1 MLYLINRGL
10 MKRLLKYVLAVLIT
24 ASSFNAQIKIFK
36 NAEILTASGKN
47 YSKGIL
53 VINNSKIEFVGQP
66 DDYNI
71 PSKAEIVDVEGKVI
85 IPGLVDTHS
94 HIGIDWGFD
103 SDSPTQP
110 DLRIL
115 DAIDPFHST
124 FNRARAGG
132 ITTVN
137 IMPGSGH
144 LMSGQTVY
152 LKTKRASTLEEM
164 LICENVQFGIC
175 GGMKMAN
182 GTNSLRGKPF
192 PGTRAK
198 SAAIIRDLFY
208 QAKEYKKKMDEA
220 DGDAA
225 KMPERNIKLEPL
237 VEILEGKRMVHHH
250 THRADDIMTV
260 LRLKEEFGFKVV
272 LHHVSEGWKVAEE
285 IAKADVPC
293 SIIVVDSPGGK
304 MEAVGL
310 KFETGKILDEAGV
323 DVAIHTDDWITDSR
337 FFLRSAALAM
347 RAGLSK
353 EKALESL
360 TIAGARMLEMD
371 DKVGSLEKGK
381 DADFLIL
388 SGDPFSVYTHIES
401 TWIEGEKVFDRNNPE
416 DYKYAV
422 GGYKAYPRFH
432 HVHGEEEIR

>member
-1 MLYLINRGL
+1 
-10 MKRLLKYVLAVLIT
+10 MKRLVKYILAVLIT

-53 VINNSKIEFVGQP
+53 VINNSKIEFVGQLE
-66 DDYNI
+66 DYNI
-71 PSKAEIVDVEGKVI
+71 PSDAEIVDVEGNVI

-110 DLRIL
+110 DIRIL
-115 DAIDPFHST
+115 DAIDPFHPT

-208 QAKEYKKKMDEA
+208 QAKEYKKKIDDA
-220 DGDAA
+220 DGDAS

-310 KFETGKILDEAGV
+310 KFETGKILDDAGV

-371 DKVGSLEKGK
+371 DKVGSLEIGK

-401 TWIEGEKVFDRNNPE
+401 TWIEGEKVFDRSNLE

>member
-1 MLYLINRGL
+1 MNKL
-10 MKRLLKYVLAVLIT
+10 MKYLLFLIILS
-24 ASSFNAQIKIFK
+24 SSFYAQTKVFK
-36 NAEILTASGKN
+36 NAEILTATGKN
-47 YSKGIL
+47 YSSGIL
-53 VINNSKIEFVGQP
+53 VINNSTIEYVGQA
-66 DDYNI
+66 DGYDI
-71 PSKAEIVDVEGKVI
+71 PAEAEIVDATGKVI

-115 DAIDPFHST
+115 DAIDPFHPT

-152 LKTKRASTLEEM
+152 LKTKRANTLEEM
-164 LICENVQFGIC
+164 LICENVQFGVC

-198 SAAIIRDLFY
+198 SAALIRELFY
-208 QAKEYKKKMDEA
+208 QAMEYKKKIE
-220 DGDAA
+220 DAA
-225 KMPERNIKLEPL
+225 GDPEKMPERNLKLEPL
-237 VEILEGKRMVHHH
+237 VEVLEGKRMVHHH

-260 LRLKEEFGFKVV
+260 LRLKKEFGFNVV
-272 LHHVSEGWKVAEE
+272 LHHVSEGWKVADE
-285 IAKADVPC
+285 IAEAGAPC
-293 SIIVVDSPGGK
+293 SIIMVDSPGGK
-304 MEAVGL
+304 LEAIGL
-310 KFETGKILDEAGV
+310 KFETGKILDAAGV

-337 FFLRSAALAM
+337 FFLRSAAMAI

-353 EKALESL
+353 EKALQSL

-371 DKVGSLEKGK
+371 DRIGSLETGK
-381 DADFLIL
+381 DADFLVL
-388 SGDPFSVYTHIES
+388 SGDPFSVYTRVES
-401 TWIEGEKVFDRNNPE
+401 TWIEGKKIFDRSNPD

>member
-1 MLYLINRGL
+1 

-24 ASSFNAQIKIFK
+24 ASSFYAQIKIFK

-53 VINNSKIEFVGQP
+53 VINNSKIEFVGQLE
-66 DDYNI
+66 DYNI
-71 PSKAEIVDVEGKVI
+71 PSDAEIVDVEGKVI

-208 QAKEYKKKMDEA
+208 QAKEYKKKIDEA

-285 IAKADVPC
+285 IAKADVSC

-310 KFETGKILDEAGV
+310 KFETGKILDDAGV

-401 TWIEGEKVFDRNNPE
+401 TWIEGEKVFDRSNLE

-422 GGYKAYPRFH
+422 GRYKAYPRFH

>member
-1 MLYLINRGL
+1 
-10 MKRLLKYVLAVLIT
+10 MKRLLKYILAVLIA
-24 ASSFNAQIKIFK
+24 ASSFNAQIKVFK
-36 NAEILTASGKN
+36 NAEILTASNKN

-71 PSKAEIVDVEGKVI
+71 PSNAEIVDVEGKVI

-208 QAKEYKKKMDEA
+208 QAKEYKKKIDDA

-285 IAKADVPC
+285 IAKADVSC

-310 KFETGKILDEAGV
+310 KFETGKILDDAGV

-401 TWIEGEKVFDRNNPE
+401 TWIEGEKVFARNNPE

>member
-1 MLYLINRGL
+1 
-10 MKRLLKYVLAVLIT
+10 MKRLLKYILAVLIA
-24 ASSFNAQIKIFK
+24 ASSFNAQIKVFK

-53 VINNSKIEFVGQP
+53 VINNSKIEFVGQLE
-66 DDYNI
+66 DYNI
-71 PSKAEIVDVEGKVI
+71 PSDAEIVDVEGKVI

-220 DGDAA
+220 DSDAA

-310 KFETGKILDEAGV
+310 KFETGKILDDAGV

-401 TWIEGEKVFDRNNPE
+401 TWIEGEKVFARNNPE

>member
-10 MKRLLKYVLAVLIT
+10 MKRLLKYILAVLIT

-71 PSKAEIVDVEGKVI
+71 PSDAEIVDVEGKVV
-85 IPGLVDTHS
+85 IPGLIDTHS

-220 DGDAA
+220 DSDAA

-304 MEAVGL
+304 IEAVGL
-310 KFETGKILDEAGV
+310 KFETGKILDDAGV

-401 TWIEGEKVFDRNNPE
+401 TWIEGEKVFDRSNLE

>member
-24 ASSFNAQIKIFK
+24 ASSFYAQIKIFK

-53 VINNSKIEFVGQP
+53 VINNSKIEFVGQLE
-66 DDYNI
+66 DYNI
-71 PSKAEIVDVEGKVI
+71 PSDAEIVDVEGKVI

-208 QAKEYKKKMDEA
+208 QAKEYKKKIDEA

-285 IAKADVPC
+285 IAKADVSC

-310 KFETGKILDEAGV
+310 KFETGKILDDAGV

-401 TWIEGEKVFDRNNPE
+401 TWIEGEKVFDRSNLE

-422 GGYKAYPRFH
+422 GRYKAYPRFH

>member
-1 MLYLINRGL
+1 
-10 MKRLLKYVLAVLIT
+10 MKRLLKYILAVLIA
-24 ASSFNAQIKIFK
+24 ASSFNAQIKVFK
-36 NAEILTASGKN
+36 NAEILTASNKN

-71 PSKAEIVDVEGKVI
+71 PSNAEIVDVEGKVI

-220 DGDAA
+220 DSDAA

-304 MEAVGL
+304 IEAVGL
-310 KFETGKILDEAGV
+310 KFETGKILDDAGV

>member
-10 MKRLLKYVLAVLIT
+10 MKRLVKYILAVLIT

-36 NAEILTASGKN
+36 NAEILTAAGKN

-53 VINNSKIEFVGQP
+53 VINNSKIEFVGQLE
-66 DDYNI
+66 DYNI
-71 PSKAEIVDVEGKVI
+71 PSDAEIVDVEGKVI

-115 DAIDPFHST
+115 DAIDPFHPT

-208 QAKEYKKKMDEA
+208 QAKEYKKKIDDA
-220 DGDAA
+220 DGDAS

-310 KFETGKILDEAGV
+310 KFETGKILDDAGV

-371 DKVGSLEKGK
+371 DKVGSLEIGK

-416 DYKYAV
+416 DYNYAV
-422 GGYKAYPRFH
+422 SGYKAYPRFH

>member
-1 MLYLINRGL
+1 
-10 MKRLLKYVLAVLIT
+10 
-24 ASSFNAQIKIFK
+24 
-36 NAEILTASGKN
+36 
-47 YSKGIL
+47 
-53 VINNSKIEFVGQP
+53 
-66 DDYNI
+66 
-71 PSKAEIVDVEGKVI
+71 
-85 IPGLVDTHS
+85 
-94 HIGIDWGFD
+94 
-103 SDSPTQP
+103 
-110 DLRIL
+110 
-115 DAIDPFHST
+115 
-124 FNRARAGG
+124 
-132 ITTVN
+132 
-137 IMPGSGH
+137 
-144 LMSGQTVY
+144 
-152 LKTKRASTLEEM
+152 
-164 LICENVQFGIC
+164 
-175 GGMKMAN
+175 
-182 GTNSLRGKPF
+182 
-192 PGTRAK
+192 
-198 SAAIIRDLFY
+198 
-208 QAKEYKKKMDEA
+208 
-220 DGDAA
+220 
-225 KMPERNIKLEPL
+225 
-237 VEILEGKRMVHHH
+237 MVHHH

-285 IAKADVPC
+285 IAKADVSC

-310 KFETGKILDEAGV
+310 KFETGKILDDAGV

-401 TWIEGEKVFDRNNPE
+401 TWIEGEKVFDRSNLE

-422 GGYKAYPRFH
+422 GRYKAYPRFH

>member
-1 MLYLINRGL
+1 MNRLFRLSFLYLL
-10 MKRLLKYVLAVLIT
+10 YVFAL
-24 ASSFNAQIKIFK
+24 NAQIKVFI
-36 NAEILTASGKN
+36 NAEIMTATGVN
-47 YSKGIL
+47 YENGIL
-53 VINNSKIEFVGQP
+53 AVNGSKIEYVGSQNG
-66 DDYNI
+66 YSI
-71 PSKAEIVDVEGKVI
+71 PENSVVIDTKGKVI

-94 HIGIDWGFD
+94 HIGLDWGFD
-103 SDSPTQP
+103 NDSPTQP

-115 DAIDPFHST
+115 DAIDPFHPT

-137 IMPGSGH
+137 VMPGSGH

-152 LKTKRASTLEEM
+152 LKTKHAKTLNEM
-164 LICENVQFGIC
+164 LITKDILNGIC

-182 GTNSLRGKPF
+182 GTNSIRTKPF

-198 SAAIIRDLFY
+198 SAAIIRELFY
-208 QAKEYKKKMDEA
+208 EALEYKNKIDDA
-220 DGDAA
+220 NGDKS
-225 KMPERNIKLEPL
+225 KMPERNIELEPL
-237 VEILEGKRMVHHH
+237 VEILKGDRIVHHH

-285 IAKADVPC
+285 IAKAKVPC

-304 MEAVGL
+304 LEAVGL
-310 KFETGKILDEAGV
+310 KFETAKILTDAGV
-323 DVAIHTDDWITDSR
+323 DVAFHTDDWITDSR

-353 EKALESL
+353 EKALEGL
-360 TIAGARMLEMD
+360 TIAGARMLELND
-371 DKVGSLEKGK
+371 RIGCLEKGK
-381 DADFLIL
+381 DADFVIL
-388 SGDPFSVYTHIES
+388 SGDPFSVYSHIES
-401 TWIEGEKVFDRNNPE
+401 TWADGVKIFDRSNPE

-422 GGYKAYPRFH
+422 GGYKAYPRFQ

>member
-1 MLYLINRGL
+1 M
-10 MKRLLKYVLAVLIT
+10 
-24 ASSFNAQIKIFK
+24 
-36 NAEILTASGKN
+36 
-47 YSKGIL
+47 
-53 VINNSKIEFVGQP
+53 INNSKIEFVGQLE
-66 DDYNI
+66 DYNI
-71 PSKAEIVDVEGKVI
+71 PSDAEIVDVEGKVI

-208 QAKEYKKKMDEA
+208 QAKEYKKKIDEA

-285 IAKADVPC
+285 IAKADVSC

-310 KFETGKILDEAGV
+310 KFETGKILDDAGV

-401 TWIEGEKVFDRNNPE
+401 TWIEGEKVFDRSNLE

-422 GGYKAYPRFH
+422 GRYKAYPRFH

>member
-1 MLYLINRGL
+1 

-53 VINNSKIEFVGQP
+53 VINNSKIEFVGQLE
-66 DDYNI
+66 DYNI
-71 PSKAEIVDVEGKVI
+71 PSDAEIVDVEGKVI

-220 DGDAA
+220 DSDAA

-304 MEAVGL
+304 IEAVGL
-310 KFETGKILDEAGV
+310 KFETGKILDDAGV

-401 TWIEGEKVFDRNNPE
+401 TWIEGEKVFARNNPE